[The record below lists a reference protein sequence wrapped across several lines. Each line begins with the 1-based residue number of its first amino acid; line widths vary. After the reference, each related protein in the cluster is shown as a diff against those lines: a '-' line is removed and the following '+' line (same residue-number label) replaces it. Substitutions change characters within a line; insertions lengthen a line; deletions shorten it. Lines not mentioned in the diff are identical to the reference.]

1 MLDLTPRIACL
12 LLSLGS
18 ICTATAADTDHQP
31 IWIQGGQ
38 PTPQALMLLAQ
49 LDAVADHGLDAGDYG
64 GAALEAMV
72 DRLRREPKPAAE
84 MLQQTDAALS
94 RSALELAHDLH
105 DGRVRPRDAGFAAG
119 SGRAPLDAPALLKRL
134 AGSPDLAAEFAALEP
149 PFLHYR
155 LLETAL
161 HGYQELARQPALT
174 QLPPLPQ
181 RTVREGDRYEGA
193 AALRRLLVALGDL
206 PTSDAEV
213 TGDDRELMDVR
224 LVHGITRF
232 QGRHG
237 LVADGLLSRKTF
249 SALTV
254 PLATRARQIEL
265 TLERWRWLPAFTAP
279 PIIVNIPQFQLFA
292 FRTTDDR
299 AADVAQMPVIVGRAF
314 RRKRTPVF
322 ISELRSIVFRPYWD
336 VPASIVRD
344 EMLAPMRADANY
356 LERNNLEIVQ
366 GGGDDATVVAG
377 SAANIDALAGGSL
390 RLRQRPGPDNAL
402 GLIKFVMPN
411 DYSVYLHSTPAQ
423 HLFDQARRDFSHGC
437 IRLRDPV
444 ALAVH
449 VLRTTPGDW
458 SAVAVAAAMQDSAT
472 QRVTLAE
479 PVPVMVLYATA
490 LATEAGSILFFE
502 DLYGHDRRLDAQLR
516 ARRRNQAARFILPP
530 TRAR

>member
-1 MLDLTPRIACL
+1 MRSLSSRIAWL
-12 LLSLGS
+12 ALTLGF
-18 ICTATAADTDHQP
+18 ICTATAADYQP
-31 IWIQGGQ
+31 IWFQGEQ
-38 PTPQALMLLAQ
+38 PTPQALLLLAQ
-49 LDAVADHGLDAGDYG
+49 LDAAADHGLDAGDYG

-72 DRLRREPKPAAE
+72 NRLRLEPRPEAG

-94 RSALELAHDLH
+94 RSALDLAHDLH
-105 DGRVRPRDAGFAAG
+105 DGRVRPRDAGYAVG
-119 SGRAPLDAPALLKRL
+119 SGRRSLDGPALLKQL
-134 AGSPDLAAEFAALEP
+134 ASSHDLAAEFRGLEP

-161 HGYQELARQPALT
+161 HRYQELAGQPALT

-181 RTVREGDRYEGA
+181 RTVREGDAYAGA
-193 AALRRLLVALGDL
+193 EALRRLLVELGDL
-206 PTSDAEV
+206 PALDAEV
-213 TGDDRELMDVR
+213 ADSDRQLMDAR
-224 LVHGITRF
+224 LIQGISRF

-299 AADVAQMPVIVGRAF
+299 AADVAQMPVIVGQAF
-314 RRKRTPVF
+314 RRRRTPVF

-336 VPASIVRD
+336 VPASIVRN
-344 EMLAPMRADANY
+344 EMLAPMRADAGY
-356 LERNNLEIVQ
+356 LQRNDLEIVR
-366 GGGDDATVVAG
+366 GGGDDAMVVAG
-377 SAANIDALAGGSL
+377 SATNIDALAAGSL

-411 DYSVYLHSTPAQ
+411 DYSVYLHSTPAR
-423 HLFDQARRDFSHGC
+423 HLFGQVRRDFSHGC

-449 VLRTTPGDW
+449 VLRTTAGDW
-458 SAVAVAAAMQDSAT
+458 SAAAVDSAMQGST
-472 QRVTLAE
+472 TRRVTLAE

-490 LATEAGSILFFE
+490 LATEAGPILFFE